1 MGSCHELLAERP
13 VSFGD
18 RYRRAA
24 LVFFVWNMVV
34 TTRRAGYLISESRVP
49 RRYLVLGL
57 VIGLGI
63 IYYTRR

>member
-1 MGSCHELLAERP
+1 MSSWPNGQLVLAI
-13 VSFGD
+13 VIAA
-18 RYRRAA
+18 AA

-34 TTRRAGYLISESRVP
+34 ITRRAGYLISESRVP